1 MIGLLDGGT
10 TRTRLRVWDGAGVV
24 FEASAEVGA
33 RDGAVQGHAGA
44 LRTALRRLLDT
55 ARSQFPLEQVVASG
69 MLTSPSGLI
78 SLPHLP
84 APLSYAEL
92 AAGIQTREIAGIG
105 LVAFIPGV
113 RSAGSDITGNDLP
126 GNDLAGSDV
135 MRGEETEVVGL
146 RALLNLSGRVN
157 FLHFGSHDKLI
168 RTGDEGLLGSVTNLN
183 GELLS
188 ALSEHTILR
197 ESTAPLS
204 ELAAVDAGWWRRGLE
219 AAQKHGLS
227 RAAFTVR
234 LGGLFG
240 EATGVQ
246 GSSFLLGAL
255 AEANLRLFGAGDRQI
270 RAVLYGRPSA
280 TLPFADHLER
290 LGVLVRVADEAQSNL
305 AAVVGAATLL
315 KECSGGHVQEDV

>member
-84 APLSYAEL
+84 APLSYREL
-92 AAGIQTREIAGIG
+92 AAGIQMREIAGIG
-105 LVAFIPGV
+105 PVAFIPGV
-113 RSAGSDITGNDLP
+113 RSAGSDIT

-197 ESTAPLS
+197 ESTTPLS

-227 RAAFTVR
+227 RAAFMVR

-240 EATGVQ
+240 GATGVQ

-255 AEANLRLFGAGDRQI
+255 AEANLRLFGDGDRQI

-280 TLPFADHLER
+280 TLPFADQLER

-315 KECSGGHVQEDV
+315 KECSDGQVQEDV